1 MQSVTMPW
9 AISYAQSILF
19 SVIEGKQSIL
29 QEMGTPD
36 TDKQKWGNEG
46 ENGGAVRDEREGAF
60 VE

>member
-1 MQSVTMPW
+1 MPW